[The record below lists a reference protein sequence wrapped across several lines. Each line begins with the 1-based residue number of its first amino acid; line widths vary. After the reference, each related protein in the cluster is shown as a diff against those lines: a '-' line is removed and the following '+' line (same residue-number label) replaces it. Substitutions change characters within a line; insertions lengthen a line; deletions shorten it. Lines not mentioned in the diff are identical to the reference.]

1 MHLFFNIKKLFMSC
15 VKTFC
20 CSRNLNKKM
29 IFINFIKFTANFLY
43 EFEFKMNFLRM
54 LIFIFVFERFTTWI
68 TIDVVEKAVVLFR
81 KGLQSNSI
89 EQFSKELNTGR
100 RLLFFNCW
108 LAAPR
113 PTFDHSHPI
122 LITAFFTF
130 STQRSPGTS

>member
-1 MHLFFNIKKLFMSC
+1 
-15 VKTFC
+15 
-20 CSRNLNKKM
+20 M

-100 RLLFFNCW
+100 RLLFFNC
-108 LAAPR
+108 
-113 PTFDHSHPI
+113 
-122 LITAFFTF
+122 
-130 STQRSPGTS
+130 